1 MGCKMNMKRVLGV
14 GLPLLALLSPLAL
27 PASAHHSH
35 AMYDSETEVTL
46 VGTITEYHWVNPHTW
61 IYLEV
66 EGVDGQTR
74 EWVIEGGG
82 PGTLTRRGWSGNTF
96 TPGERVT
103 AKIYPIMDG
112 SSGGLLGIVIKE
124 SGEEFDGN

>member
-1 MGCKMNMKRVLGV
+1 MDSMRVLVFGFS
-14 GLPLLALLSPLAL
+14 LLALAL
-27 PASAHHSH
+27 PVSAHHSH
-35 AMYDSETEVTL
+35 AMYDSEVEVTL

-66 EGVDGQTR
+66 EGEDGETR

-82 PGTLTRRGWSGNTF
+82 PGTLTRRGWSGNSF
-96 TPGERVT
+96 SEGERVT
-103 AKIYPIMDG
+103 AIVHPIMDG
-112 SSGGLLGIVIKE
+112 SSGALLGIVIKE

>member
-14 GLPLLALLSPLAL
+14 GLPLLALLSP
-27 PASAHHSH
+27 
-35 AMYDSETEVTL
+35 
-46 VGTITEYHWVNPHTW
+46 
-61 IYLEV
+61 LEV

>member
-1 MGCKMNMKRVLGV
+1 MSNMRVLVLGFS
-14 GLPLLALLSPLAL
+14 LLVLAL

-35 AMYDSETEVTL
+35 AMYDSELEVTL
-46 VGTITEYHWVNPHTW
+46 VGTITEYQWVNPHTW

-66 EGVDGQTR
+66 EGKDGGTR

-82 PGTLTRRGWSGNTF
+82 PGTLTRRGWSGNSF
-96 TPGERVT
+96 SVGERVT
-103 AKIYPIMDG
+103 AIVHPIMDG
-112 SSGGLLGIVIKE
+112 SSGALLGIVIKE